1 METLVEPLGLAA
13 GLEGMSEPRMRDGV
27 MAPGSWELGLEWG
40 AWDSWGVS
48 WAESQLKRR
57 ALAPP

>member
-1 METLVEPLGLAA
+1 MELGLAA